1 MPIYEYAC
9 QNGCVAEHL
18 RSYDDRDKRVPPCMA
33 HGKRMRRIP
42 SAHHA
47 EVDGIY
53 SYAPNVGSPDRYERQ
68 QQAMRDGTQVIKR
81 EPGEA

>member
-9 QNGCVAEHL
+9 PNGCVAEHL
-18 RSYDDRDKRVPPCMA
+18 RPYEKRDGRVPPCMA
-33 HGKRMRRIP
+33 HGKRMKRIP

-53 SYAPNVGSPDRYERQ
+53 SYAPNIGSAARYERQ

-81 EPGEA
+81 TADEA

>member
-1 MPIYEYAC
+1 MPIYEYRC
-9 QNGCVAEHL
+9 PDGHL
-18 RSYDDRDKRVPPCMA
+18 HEDVRAYENRNKRARCPRC
-33 HGKRMRRIP
+33 KRLARRIF

-53 SYAPNVGSPDRYERQ
+53 SYAPNVGNPDRYERQ